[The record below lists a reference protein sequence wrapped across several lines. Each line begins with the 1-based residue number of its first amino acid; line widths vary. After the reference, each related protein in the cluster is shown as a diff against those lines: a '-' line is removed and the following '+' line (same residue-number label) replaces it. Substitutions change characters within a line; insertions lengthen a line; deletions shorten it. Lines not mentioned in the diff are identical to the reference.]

1 MVSRGHSGSVV
12 LALSVGTC
20 FLLSAVLSPQGK
32 VLARGEG
39 VGGGSSLGV
48 WQSFLRSRQEAAG
61 DGETS
66 KG

>member
-39 VGGGSSLGV
+39 VGVGLLAWGLAEFSEVTPRGGWG
-48 WQSFLRSRQEAAG
+48 WRDE
-61 DGETS
+61 
-66 KG
+66 

>member
-39 VGGGSSLGV
+39 VGGAPRLGFGRV
-48 WQSFLRSRQEAAG
+48 F
-61 DGETS
+61 
-66 KG
+66 